1 MKNGNKE
8 VKLIY
13 RKLNDNF
20 FIINKPV
27 NWVLGKRRK
36 IDEQK
41 NNENSYFLSD
51 YINSLKNRIGEKNEI
66 RGNYN
71 ESKNYDYI
79 SNLTNLSISEKN
91 AFLYTNSPLYLY
103 NNLNSNLFC
112 NTNKIKNTSNIYN
125 NIFVEKNYIES
136 ILKHDSSTHIYY
148 PYKLPIYISGLVI
161 CCNNYLIYKK
171 FIQMINENK
180 LIRKYRCLVYSPF
193 SLVDTKNSDV
203 DSFKKNNTT
212 FFSEENTQFITKSV
226 NVSSNHKYE
235 ANIKNHIKCE
245 NVFQN
250 ISSLQAQKE
259 ASIIFPFY
267 NFFDENIYS
276 TKYLYNLID
285 LEINKLK
292 DQNNNSLNYNLK
304 DKKKSQNNE
313 KMMIE
318 KYFISTNLA
327 KSSPI
332 TSLNHLTSFLLN
344 NNNTIINNFDN
355 NIHLENISEQVNLKK
370 DDFSE
375 GSKRTCFH
383 KNELNPEPS
392 NKTNEKN
399 VDYDVELKNN
409 FMKHII
415 DGEINFPIS
424 FFFNPGNL
432 YFFQK
437 KVGKNS
443 KQFSMIYSIENYKD
457 YLKKNK
463 NIISSLYEQKM
474 NKQDCPN
481 KNRNLYNFSNIYIID
496 FILLDNL
503 KTDLIRFF
511 FSEMKTPII
520 YDNIFYKNFF
530 KIDITNEIITQH
542 IEKVIYKNV
551 YKENLNDIFY
561 DKYFNNSEYTYKNLM
576 KNEDK
581 IINEYIYMET
591 PNPFN
596 SFTIPFEKN
605 PTTKTSEENKIKL
618 NLNNYFINEQISE
631 NDTDKN
637 RQKYN
642 KKEESFI
649 SRNIKSYNNLC
660 LELYQLQFID
670 PINNDHIIVENSLP
684 SSWV

>member
-27 NWVLGKRRK
+27 NWVLGKRQK

-41 NNENSYFLSD
+41 HNASNYFLSD
-51 YINSLKNRIGEKNEI
+51 YISSLKNEI
-66 RGNYN
+66 RENFNKGN
-71 ESKNYDYI
+71 NYDYV

-91 AFLYTNSPLYLY
+91 TFLYTNSPLYMY

-136 ILKHDSSTHIYY
+136 VIKHDSNTHIYY

-180 LIRKYRCLVYSPF
+180 LIRKYRCLVSNPF
-193 SLVDTKNSDV
+193 SLVDTKNDDI
-203 DSFKKNNTT
+203 DSLKKNNTI
-212 FFSEENTQFITKSV
+212 FFSEENKQFITKSV
-226 NVSSNHKYE
+226 NIPSNHKYE
-235 ANIKNHIKCE
+235 TNINNQIKSKNNEDIKY
-245 NVFQN
+245 NTTQKVLQN

-259 ASIIFPFY
+259 ATIIFPFY

-276 TKYLYNLID
+276 TKYLYNLVD
-285 LEINKLK
+285 HEISKLK
-292 DQNNNSLNYNLK
+292 QKNN
-304 DKKKSQNNE
+304 KKVL
-313 KMMIE
+313 IE
-318 KYFISTNLA
+318 KHFISTNLV

-332 TSLNHLTSFLLN
+332 TSLNNLTSFLLN
-344 NNNTIINNFDN
+344 NVITNSFDN
-355 NIHLENISEQVNLKK
+355 VHVENISEQVNFKK
-370 DDFSE
+370 GDFNE
-375 GSKRTCFH
+375 GNKTMGFH
-383 KNELNPEPS
+383 ENEVNPEPAD
-392 NKTNEKN
+392 KTNN
-399 VDYDVELKNN
+399 QNDYHGVELKKNSIKR
-409 FMKHII
+409 MI
-415 DGEINFPIS
+415 DGGIDFPFS
-424 FFFNPGNL
+424 FFFNQGNL
-432 YFFQK
+432 YFFDK

-457 YLKKNK
+457 YLDKNK
-463 NIISSLYEQKM
+463 NAIPSLYDQRMEKE
-474 NKQDCPN
+474 DCI
-481 KNRNLYNFSNIYIID
+481 KRNRNLEYNYSNIYIID

-511 FSEMKTPII
+511 FNEMKTPII
-520 YDNIFYKNFF
+520 YDNIFYKKCF
-530 KIDITNEIITQH
+530 KIDIINEILTQQL
-542 IEKVIYKNV
+542 EKTINKDIN
-551 YKENLNDIFY
+551 KENANDIFY
-561 DKYFNNSEYTYKNLM
+561 DKYYNNSEYTYKNS
-576 KNEDK
+576 KKDQDK
-581 IINEYIYMET
+581 IINEHIYMTT
-591 PNPFN
+591 PNHFD

-605 PTTKTSEENKIKL
+605 TTTKTSEQNKIKI
-618 NLNNYFINEQISE
+618 NQSSYFINERISQKH
-631 NDTDKN
+631 TDNN

-642 KKEESFI
+642 KDESFI
-649 SRNIKSYNNLC
+649 SKNNKSNNNLC

>member
-41 NNENSYFLSD
+41 HNASNYFLND
-51 YINSLKNRIGEKNEI
+51 YISSLKNEI
-66 RGNYN
+66 RENCNKGN
-71 ESKNYDYI
+71 NYDYV

-91 AFLYTNSPLYLY
+91 AFLYTNSPLYMY
-103 NNLNSNLFC
+103 NNLNSNLLC

-125 NIFVEKNYIES
+125 NIFIEKNYIES
-136 ILKHDSSTHIYY
+136 VVKHDSSTHIYY
-148 PYKLPIYISGLVI
+148 PYKLPIYVSGLVI

-180 LIRKYRCLVYSPF
+180 LIRKYRCLVSSPF
-193 SLVDTKNSDV
+193 SLVDTKNDDV
-203 DSFKKNNTT
+203 DRFKKNNTI
-212 FFSEENTQFITKSV
+212 FFSEENAQFITKNA
-226 NVSSNHKYE
+226 NVPSNYKYE
-235 ANIKNHIKCE
+235 TNINNQIKSKNNEDIKY
-245 NVFQN
+245 NTTQKVFQN

-276 TKYLYNLID
+276 TKYLYNLLD
-285 LEINKLK
+285 CEISKLK
-292 DQNNNSLNYNLK
+292 QQNNGK
-304 DKKKSQNNE
+304 VP
-313 KMMIE
+313 IE
-318 KYFISTNLA
+318 KHFISTNLV

-332 TSLNHLTSFLLN
+332 TSLNNLTSFLLN
-344 NNNTIINNFDN
+344 NAITNSFD

-370 DDFSE
+370 GDFNK
-375 GSKRTCFH
+375 GNKTMGFH
-383 KNELNPEPS
+383 EKELNPEPS
-392 NKTNEKN
+392 NKTNKQN
-399 VDYDVELKNN
+399 DCCGVELKKN
-409 FMKHII
+409 FMKRVI
-415 DGEINFPIS
+415 DGEIDFPFS
-424 FFFNPGNL
+424 FFFNQSNL
-432 YFFQK
+432 YFFEK
-437 KVGKNS
+437 KVGKDS

-457 YLKKNK
+457 YLEKNK
-463 NIISSLYEQKM
+463 NVIPSLYDQRME
-474 NKQDCPN
+474 KQNCV
-481 KNRNLYNFSNIYIID
+481 KRNRNLEYNFSNIYIID

-520 YDNIFYKNFF
+520 YDNIFYKNCF
-530 KIDITNEIITQH
+530 KIDIINEILTQQL
-542 IEKVIYKNV
+542 EKTIDKNV
-551 YKENLNDIFY
+551 YKENANDIFY
-561 DKYFNNSEYTYKNLM
+561 DKYFNNSEYTYK
-576 KNEDK
+576 KSKTNENK
-581 IINEYIYMET
+581 IINEHIYMAT
-591 PNPFN
+591 PNHFD

-605 PTTKTSEENKIKL
+605 TPTKTSEQNKIKL
-618 NLNNYFINEQISE
+618 NQNSYFINERINQKH
-631 NDTDKN
+631 TDDS

-642 KKEESFI
+642 KDESFI
-649 SRNIKSYNNLC
+649 SKNNNLC

>member
-41 NNENSYFLSD
+41 HNASNYFLND
-51 YINSLKNRIGEKNEI
+51 YISSLKNEI
-66 RGNYN
+66 RENCNKGN
-71 ESKNYDYI
+71 NYDYV

-91 AFLYTNSPLYLY
+91 AFLYTNSPLYMY
-103 NNLNSNLFC
+103 NNLNSNLLC

-125 NIFVEKNYIES
+125 NIFIEKNYIES
-136 ILKHDSSTHIYY
+136 VVKHDSSTHIYY
-148 PYKLPIYISGLVI
+148 PYKLPIYVSGLVI

-180 LIRKYRCLVYSPF
+180 LIRKYRCLVSSPF
-193 SLVDTKNSDV
+193 SLVGTKNDDV
-203 DSFKKNNTT
+203 DSFKKNNTI
-212 FFSEENTQFITKSV
+212 FFSEENAQFITKSV
-226 NVSSNHKYE
+226 NVPSNYKYE
-235 ANIKNHIKCE
+235 TNINNQIKSKNNEDIKY
-245 NVFQN
+245 NTTQKVFQN

-276 TKYLYNLID
+276 TKYLYNLVD
-285 LEINKLK
+285 CEISKLK
-292 DQNNNSLNYNLK
+292 Q
-304 DKKKSQNNE
+304 QNNE
-313 KMMIE
+313 KVPIE
-318 KYFISTNLA
+318 KHFISTNLV

-332 TSLNHLTSFLLN
+332 TSLNNLTSFFLN
-344 NNNTIINNFDN
+344 NAITNSFD

-370 DDFSE
+370 GDFSE
-375 GSKRTCFH
+375 GNKTMGFH
-383 KNELNPEPS
+383 ENELNPEPS
-392 NKTNEKN
+392 NTTNKQN
-399 VDYDVELKNN
+399 DCCGVELKKNS
-409 FMKHII
+409 MKRII
-415 DGEINFPIS
+415 DGEIDFPFS
-424 FFFNPGNL
+424 FFFNQGNL
-432 YFFQK
+432 YFFEK
-437 KVGKNS
+437 KVGKDS

-457 YLKKNK
+457 YLEKNK
-463 NIISSLYEQKM
+463 NAIPSLYDQIME
-474 NKQDCPN
+474 KQDCV
-481 KNRNLYNFSNIYIID
+481 KRNRNLEYNFSNIYIID

-520 YDNIFYKNFF
+520 YDNIFYKNCF
-530 KIDITNEIITQH
+530 KIDIINEILTQQL
-542 IEKVIYKNV
+542 EKTIDKNV
-551 YKENLNDIFY
+551 YKENENDIFY
-561 DKYFNNSEYTYKNLM
+561 DKYFNNSEYTYK
-576 KNEDK
+576 KSKTNENK
-581 IINEYIYMET
+581 IINEHIYMTT
-591 PNPFN
+591 PNHFD

-605 PTTKTSEENKIKL
+605 TTTKTSEQNKIKL
-618 NLNNYFINEQISE
+618 NQNSYFINERINQKH
-631 NDTDKN
+631 TDDS

-642 KKEESFI
+642 KDESFI
-649 SRNIKSYNNLC
+649 SKNNKINNNLC

>member
-41 NNENSYFLSD
+41 NNASNYFLSD
-51 YINSLKNRIGEKNEI
+51 YINSLKNEI
-66 RGNYN
+66 RENCNKGN
-71 ESKNYDYI
+71 NYDYV

-91 AFLYTNSPLYLY
+91 AFLYTNSPLYMY

-125 NIFVEKNYIES
+125 NTFVEKNYIES
-136 ILKHDSSTHIYY
+136 VIKHDSSTHIYY

-180 LIRKYRCLVYSPF
+180 LIRKYRCLVSSPF
-193 SLVDTKNSDV
+193 SHVDMKNGDI
-203 DSFKKNNTT
+203 DSFKKNNTI

-226 NVSSNHKYE
+226 NAPSNHTYETNINSQIKYKNNE
-235 ANIKNHIKCE
+235 DIKYNTSQK
-245 NVFQN
+245 VFQHS
-250 ISSLQAQKE
+250 SSLQAQKE

-276 TKYLYNLID
+276 TKYLYNLVD

-292 DQNNNSLNYNLK
+292 QKNN
-304 DKKKSQNNE
+304 KKVQ
-313 KMMIE
+313 IE
-318 KYFISTNLA
+318 KHFISTNLV

-332 TSLNHLTSFLLN
+332 TSLNNLTSFLLN
-344 NNNTIINNFDN
+344 NAITNSF
-355 NIHLENISEQVNLKK
+355 EQAN
-370 DDFSE
+370 FSE
-375 GSKRTCFH
+375 ANKRMGFH
-383 KNELNPEPS
+383 ENELNPEPS
-392 NKTNEKN
+392 NKTN
-399 VDYDVELKNN
+399 DHSPSCSTELKKN
-409 FMKHII
+409 FMKRII
-415 DGEINFPIS
+415 DGEIDFPLS
-424 FFFNPGNL
+424 FFVNQGNL
-432 YFFQK
+432 YFFEK
-437 KVGKNS
+437 TVGKNS

-457 YLKKNK
+457 YLEKNK
-463 NIISSLYEQKM
+463 IVIPSLYEQRM
-474 NKQDCPN
+474 DKQDCAK
-481 KNRNLYNFSNIYIID
+481 KNRYLEYNFSNIYIVD

-520 YDNIFYKNFF
+520 YDNIFYKNCF
-530 KIDITNEIITQH
+530 KIDIINQILTQQL
-542 IEKVIYKNV
+542 EKTIDKNV
-551 YKENLNDIFY
+551 YKEDANDIFY
-561 DKYFNNSEYTYKNLM
+561 DKYFNNSEYTYNKSER
-576 KNEDK
+576 NENK
-581 IINEYIYMET
+581 IINEHIYMT
-591 PNPFN
+591 TANPFD

-605 PTTKTSEENKIKL
+605 TTKTSEQNKIKL
-618 NLNNYFINEQISE
+618 NQNSYFINEE
-631 NDTDKN
+631 NSQKDTEDS

-642 KKEESFI
+642 KDESFI
-649 SRNIKSYNNLC
+649 SKNNNNLC

-684 SSWV
+684 SSWI

>member
-41 NNENSYFLSD
+41 NNASNYFLSD
-51 YINSLKNRIGEKNEI
+51 YISSLKNEI
-66 RGNYN
+66 RENCNKGN
-71 ESKNYDYI
+71 NYDYI

-125 NIFVEKNYIES
+125 NTFVEKNYIES
-136 ILKHDSSTHIYY
+136 VIKHDSSTHIYY

-180 LIRKYRCLVYSPF
+180 LIRKYRCLISSPF
-193 SLVDTKNSDV
+193 SLVNLKNGDI
-203 DSFKKNNTT
+203 DSFKKNNTI
-212 FFSEENTQFITKSV
+212 FFSEENTQFITKSM
-226 NVSSNHKYE
+226 NAPSNHTYETNINSQIKSKNNEDIKY
-235 ANIKNHIKCE
+235 NTSQK
-245 NVFQN
+245 VFHHS
-250 ISSLQAQKE
+250 SSLQAQKE

-276 TKYLYNLID
+276 TKYLYNLVD

-292 DQNNNSLNYNLK
+292 QKSN
-304 DKKKSQNNE
+304 KK
-313 KMMIE
+313 MPIE
-318 KYFISTNLA
+318 KHFISTNLV
-327 KSSPI
+327 KSSPV
-332 TSLNHLTSFLLN
+332 TSLNNLTSFLLN
-344 NNNTIINNFDN
+344 NAITNSF
-355 NIHLENISEQVNLKK
+355 EQANLKK
-370 DDFSE
+370 GDFSE
-375 GSKRTCFH
+375 ANKRMGFRE
-383 KNELNPEPS
+383 NELNPEPS
-392 NKTNEKN
+392 NKINDHSPSCST
-399 VDYDVELKNN
+399 ELKKNL
-409 FMKHII
+409 MKRII
-415 DGEINFPIS
+415 DGEINFPLS
-424 FFFNPGNL
+424 FFVNQGNL
-432 YFFQK
+432 YFFEK
-437 KVGKNS
+437 TVGKNS

-457 YLKKNK
+457 YLEKNK
-463 NIISSLYEQKM
+463 IVIPSLYEQRM
-474 NKQDCPN
+474 DKQDCV
-481 KNRNLYNFSNIYIID
+481 KKSRNIEYNFSNIYIID

-520 YDNIFYKNFF
+520 YDNIFYKNCF
-530 KIDITNEIITQH
+530 KIDIINQILTQQL
-542 IEKVIYKNV
+542 EKTIDKNV
-551 YKENLNDIFY
+551 YKEDANDIFY
-561 DKYFNNSEYTYKNLM
+561 DKYFNNSEYTYNKSER
-576 KNEDK
+576 NENK
-581 IINEYIYMET
+581 IINEHIYMTT
-591 PNPFN
+591 PNPFD

-605 PTTKTSEENKIKL
+605 TAKTSEQNKIKL
-618 NLNNYFINEQISE
+618 NQNSYFINEE
-631 NDTDKN
+631 NSQKDTDDS

-642 KKEESFI
+642 KDEPFI
-649 SRNIKSYNNLC
+649 SKNNNNLC